1 MSVVKSFISKLDQDY
16 NNRKQ
21 ELTILEQKLSE
32 RKRLID
38 EQEKNIIHM
47 ISPDRICTN
56 RNQPRTV
63 FDDDSI
69 IALSES
75 IKQHGII
82 QPLTLRVLAD
92 KEEPFGGLY
101 ELVAGER
108 RLRAARLLGLEYV
121 PCILLE
127 ADAEESAKLALV
139 ENMQRQDLNLF
150 DEALAIFTLCNKY
163 SLSQKDVATAL
174 GVSQPYIA
182 NKLRL
187 LRFSTEEKNTIIG
200 NRLTERHARALLRIE
215 DNELRKKALAQ
226 IAREGYNVVQTEEFI
241 SRLLS
246 DDGKQKPM
254 RKLLLKDIRIFLN
267 SVDRAVVMIKD
278 AGFDI
283 EQSKRE
289 VGENIELVI
298 RIPKNKYTDN

>member
-1 MSVVKSFISKLDQDY
+1 MSVMKSFMNKFDTDY
-16 NNRKQ
+16 TRKKE
-21 ELTILEQKLSE
+21 ELSILEEKLAE
-32 RKRLID
+32 KQRFIN
-38 EQEKNIIHM
+38 EQEKNMIHM

-69 IALSES
+69 ISLAES
-75 IKQHGII
+75 IKVHGII
-82 QPLTLRVLAD
+82 QPLTLRILSD
-92 KEEPFGGLY
+92 KDEPFGGLY

-108 RLRAARLLGLEYV
+108 RLRAARLLGFEYV
-121 PCILLE
+121 PCIILD
-127 ADAEESAKLALV
+127 ADAEQSAKLALV
-139 ENMQRQDLNLF
+139 ENMQRQDLNIF

-163 SLSQKDVATAL
+163 SMPQKDIAAAL

-187 LRFSTEEKNTIIG
+187 LRFSSDEKNIILKNG
-200 NRLTERHARALLRIE
+200 LSERHARAMLKIE
-215 DNELRKKALAQ
+215 DPELRKKALAEV
-226 IAREGYNVVQTEEFI
+226 ARQGYNVLQTEEFTDRI
-241 SRLLS
+241 TSS
-246 DDGKQKPM
+246 AGKQKPT

-298 RIPKNKYTDN
+298 RIPKNKYTNN

>member
-1 MSVVKSFISKLDQDY
+1 MSVVTSLINKLD
-16 NNRKQ
+16 REHSSKKQ
-21 ELTILEQKLSE
+21 ELAIWEQKLSE
-32 RKRLID
+32 QKRLIE

-47 ISPDRICTN
+47 INPNRICTN

-69 IALSES
+69 ISLSES
-75 IKQHGII
+75 IKQYGII
-82 QPLTLRVLAD
+82 QPLTVRVLSEKD
-92 KEEPFGGLY
+92 EPFGGLY

-108 RLRAARLLGLEYV
+108 RLRAAKLLGLECV
-121 PCILLE
+121 PCIFLE
-127 ADAEESAKLALV
+127 ADAEDSAKLALV

-150 DEALAIFTLCNKY
+150 DEAMAIFTLCNKY
-163 SLSQKDVATAL
+163 SLSQKDVAAAL
-174 GVSQPYIA
+174 GVSQPYVA

-187 LRFSTEEKNTIIG
+187 LRLSSDEKSIILQNG
-200 NRLTERHARALLRIE
+200 LSERHARAVLRIE
-215 DNELRKKALAQ
+215 DAELRIKALSQ
-226 IAREGYNVVQTEEFI
+226 IAKEGYNVVQAEEFI

-246 DDGKQKPM
+246 GDEKQKPM

-283 EQSKRE
+283 EQTKRE

>member
-1 MSVVKSFISKLDQDY
+1 MSVMKSFMNKFDTDY
-16 NNRKQ
+16 TRKKE
-21 ELTILEQKLSE
+21 ELSILEEKLAE
-32 RKRLID
+32 KQRFIN
-38 EQEKNIIHM
+38 EQEKNMIHM

-69 IALSES
+69 ISLAES
-75 IKQHGII
+75 IKVHGII
-82 QPLTLRVLAD
+82 QPLTLRILSD
-92 KEEPFGGLY
+92 KDEPFGGLY

-108 RLRAARLLGLEYV
+108 RLRAARLLGFEYV
-121 PCILLE
+121 PCIILD
-127 ADAEESAKLALV
+127 ADAEQSAKLALV
-139 ENMQRQDLNLF
+139 ENMQRQDLNIF

-163 SLSQKDVATAL
+163 SMPQKDIAAAL

-187 LRFSTEEKNTIIG
+187 LRFSSDEKNIILKNG
-200 NRLTERHARALLRIE
+200 LSERHARAMLKIE
-215 DNELRKKALAQ
+215 DPELRKKALAEV
-226 IAREGYNVVQTEEFI
+226 ARQGYNVLQTEEFTDRI
-241 SRLLS
+241 TSS
-246 DDGKQKPM
+246 AGKQKPT

-278 AGFDI
+278 AGYDI

-298 RIPKNKYTDN
+298 RIPKNKYTNN